1 MIKSASPQPS
11 CHGRK
16 PTVGVTLRPPALTVS
31 ICAMC
36 HPRRR
41 GLRDIRQGKQSRR
54 SGHCIA
60 HLPPVKARPLTRW
73 LVFRLPWEL
82 AAQKDLGISV
92 VAAPQ
97 TFP

>member
-1 MIKSASPQPS
+1 MMIKSAPPQPS

-73 LVFRLPWEL
+73 LVFRLP
-82 AAQKDLGISV
+82 
-92 VAAPQ
+92 
-97 TFP
+97 